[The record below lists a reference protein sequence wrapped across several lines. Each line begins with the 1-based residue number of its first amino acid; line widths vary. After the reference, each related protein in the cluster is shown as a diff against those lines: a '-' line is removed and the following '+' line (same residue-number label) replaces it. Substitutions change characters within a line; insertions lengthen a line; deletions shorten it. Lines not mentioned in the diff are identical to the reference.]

1 MIAYAAYVISIDGR
15 PFVSVKFQSADSIPD
30 DLLLGGLF
38 TALQAVTSELTSK
51 KSELNSILIEN
62 LSYHFKSFGDFRI
75 VLVTN
80 LQQEPKN
87 LLHMLGLRFLKEYGE
102 QIIDLG
108 VFDESDFV
116 HFKLVMKEL
125 ISHELSIDES
135 STINPSVKFT
145 TGEIYS
151 LESAIRPTALA
162 MISLREGTAI
172 QIAKESGLNEEK
184 TYNNLNQL
192 QERGLVGKKNI
203 NGETKFFCSY

>member
-15 PFVSVKFQSADSIPD
+15 PFVSVKFQSAISIPD

-38 TALQAVTSELTSK
+38 TALQAVTSELTSQ
-51 KSELNSILIEN
+51 KSELNSIIIEN

-80 LQQEPKN
+80 LQEEPTN
-87 LLHMLGLRFLKEYGE
+87 LMHMLGLRFLKEYGE

-125 ISHELSIDES
+125 ISRDLSIDES
-135 STINPSVKFT
+135 STINPSIKFT
-145 TGEIYS
+145 TGEIYG

-162 MISLREGTAI
+162 LISLREGTVN
-172 QIAKESGLNEEK
+172 QIAKESGLDEEI
-184 TYNNLNQL
+184 TNNNLDHL
-192 QERGLVGKKNI
+192 QEKGLVGKKNHK
-203 NGETKFFCSY
+203 GEIKFFCSF